1 MSSTEFMPMIL
12 LKRNTV
18 GIPMEKAVILTSG
31 GINSTVA
38 AALARERYEPCLLHV
53 AWAHRTADR
62 ELAAF
67 EQTAAALNLKNTLVA
82 ELSTMA
88 VFGGNARVS
97 KRYVV
102 EDAAALGRQTPA
114 TFAPGLMPAMF
125 SLAASWAAPLNAK
138 KIFVGVTENH
148 GVTGPLI
155 SELYPDYR
163 REFIQTFNLMLQ
175 YALPADRPLEVEAP
189 LIEMTRAEVIRLGN
203 QLKVPFDKTW
213 SCYCDNENPCGRCLP
228 CVTRQTGFARA
239 GIPDPLLLENASSNT
254 G

>member
-1 MSSTEFMPMIL
+1 
-12 LKRNTV
+12 
-18 GIPMEKAVILTSG
+18 MEKAIILTSG

-38 AALARERYEPCLLHV
+38 AALAREQYEPYLLHI
-53 AWAHRTADR
+53 AWGHRTADR

-67 EQTAAALNLKNTLVA
+67 EQTAAALELKNTLVA

-97 KRYVV
+97 KRYAV

-114 TFAPGLMPAMF
+114 TFAPGLMPSML

-138 KIFVGVTENH
+138 KIILGISENH
-148 GVTGPLI
+148 GVAGPLI
-155 SELYPDYR
+155 SELYPEYR
-163 REFIQTFNLMLQ
+163 REFVQTFNLMLQ
-175 YALPADRPLEVEAP
+175 YALPHDHNLEVEVP
-189 LIEMTRAEVIRLGN
+189 LIELTRAEVIRLGER
-203 QLKVPFDKTW
+203 LKVPFDKTW

-228 CVTRQTGFARA
+228 CSTRQTGFARA
-239 GIPDPLLLENASSNT
+239 GIPDPLVLENAAADA